1 MMSSVPVPYRESESR
16 EAVSRPAGL
25 RSLPSFRL
33 TDLPTYRV
41 ARRPVPRPPVSA
53 VIGISILTGLA
64 LLALLG
70 PSLWRVDP
78 EAQDLVN
85 RLATPW
91 GLGGTSAH
99 PLGTDSLG
107 RDTLARL
114 IAGSRVS
121 LPLAVAATL
130 AAGLIGISLGIL
142 AGYGGGLIDRA
153 VTWLCDVQLAIP
165 FVVFAIAVTAAFGP
179 SVGNVLVTLIVTGW
193 VAYARVLRLQAQSL
207 RAAEW
212 MQSATAIGASPSR
225 VLIRHLLPNLI
236 APAVVLATQQA
247 GAMILYES
255 SLTFLGLGIGGST
268 PTWGGMAALGREAI
282 FKSPW
287 VAAIPGLAIALAILG
302 FNLTGDWLATR
313 GRRQGWLAT

>member
-1 MMSSVPVPYRESESR
+1 MSSVPAPYRESERR
-16 EAVSRPAGL
+16 EPV
-25 RSLPSFRL
+25 
-33 TDLPTYRV
+33 
-41 ARRPVPRPPVSA
+41 RRPVEMRSSPTFRRTALLTHSVARQPASWPPASA
-53 VIGISILTGLA
+53 LIGISILVVLA
-64 LLALLG
+64 MFVLLG
-70 PSLWRVDP
+70 PALWQVDP
-78 EAQDLVN
+78 QAQDLIN
-85 RLATPW
+85 RLAPPW

-121 LPLAVAATL
+121 LPVSVVATL
-130 AAGLIGISLGIL
+130 ASGVIGIALGIL
-142 AGYGGGLIDRA
+142 AGYGGGWIDRM

-165 FVVFAIAVTAAFGP
+165 FVVFAIAVTAALGN

-193 VAYARVLRLQAQSL
+193 VAYARVLRLQARSL

-212 MQSATAIGASPSR
+212 MQSAKAIGATPSR

-236 APAVVLATQQA
+236 APAAVLATQQA

-255 SLTFLGLGIGGST
+255 SLSFLGLGIGGST
-268 PTWGGMAALGREAI
+268 VTWGGMAALGREAI
-282 FKSPW
+282 FKAPW
-287 VAAIPGLAIALAILG
+287 VAAIPGLVIALAILG

-313 GRRQGWLAT
+313 GRRQRWLAA

>member
-1 MMSSVPVPYRESESR
+1 MSCVPLPYRSMPRRTTPTPAASEMR
-16 EAVSRPAGL
+16 TQLAK
-25 RSLPSFRL
+25 
-33 TDLPTYRV
+33 
-41 ARRPVPRPPVSA
+41 RPVPRPPASGM
-53 VIGISILTGLA
+53 IGISILIVLTM
-64 LLALLG
+64 LALLG

-85 RLATPW
+85 RLAPPW

-121 LPLAVAATL
+121 LPLSVAATF
-130 AAGLIGISLGIL
+130 ASGLIGISLGIL
-142 AGYGGGLIDRA
+142 AGYGGGVIDRA
-153 VTWLCDVQLAIP
+153 VTWLSDVQLAIP
-165 FVVFAIAVTAAFGP
+165 FVVFAIAVTAAFGH
-179 SVGNVLVTLIVTGW
+179 SIGNVLVTLIVTGW
-193 VAYARVLRLQAQSL
+193 VAYARVLRLQARSL

-212 MQSATAIGASPSR
+212 MQSAKAIGATPAR
-225 VLIRHLLPNLI
+225 VVIRHLMPNLI
-236 APAVVLATQQA
+236 APAAVLATQQA

-282 FKSPW
+282 FKAPW

-313 GRRQGWLAT
+313 GRRQGWLAA